1 MHSRP
6 TAPAR
11 AVMAATV
18 AVLTILLAFIW
29 PTYTSSVKDLPV
41 VVAGPPAMTGQVRAG
56 LTASG
61 AFDVSTVADRDAA
74 VRAIRERAAYGAVV
88 VAPTGVEVLT
98 ASAASPV
105 ATQVITGV
113 SQRLQAQAA
122 QAAAA
127 AGKTAP
133 PVTVTDVVP
142 LTPVDPRGSGFAV
155 AGLPLALGGLLG
167 GVLIW
172 LLVAGRGQR
181 LAALVGYAALAGVA
195 ITAVLDSWLGILA
208 GSFVTE
214 WAVISTA
221 LLATGAILVGLGSM
235 LGRAGVALG
244 AVLTLLLGNPLSSLA
259 APKEMLPWHW
269 GEIGQWFVPG
279 ACGSLLRSAA
289 YFPDAP
295 VATGWLALAAWAVAG
310 LVLLGLGRASDADA
324 DPEIGL

>member
-1 MHSRP
+1 
-6 TAPAR
+6 
-11 AVMAATV
+11 
-18 AVLTILLAFIW
+18 
-29 PTYTSSVKDLPV
+29 
-41 VVAGPPAMTGQVRAG
+41 
-56 LTASG
+56 
-61 AFDVSTVADRDAA
+61 
-74 VRAIRERAAYGAVV
+74 
-88 VAPTGVEVLT
+88 
-98 ASAASPV
+98 
-105 ATQVITGV
+105 
-113 SQRLQAQAA
+113 
-122 QAAAA
+122 
-127 AGKTAP
+127 
-133 PVTVTDVVP
+133 
-142 LTPVDPRGSGFAV
+142 
-155 AGLPLALGGLLG
+155 LGGLLG

-244 AVLTLLLGNPLSSLA
+244 AVLTLLLGNPLASLA